1 MAAILSRAVT
11 AVFLFVVLSGA
22 AVDDPA
28 PAQTGAFSRTHLA
41 AAVLGDRSS
50 RYEHLFEAGEEI
62 TWQYFVPP
70 DYDPERPAGL
80 LVYIS
85 PTRSGAMPKE
95 WRNVMNEHNIIWVG
109 ADQSGNRTRVPRR
122 VLLSLLGVE
131 LAKQDYEIDRRRVY
145 LSGFSG
151 GGRVASMAVI
161 DNADTF
167 SGGLFFC
174 GADLWHLEES
184 PNAELM
190 KRNRYVLITGTGDQA
205 LEPVKKTY
213 RGYRRAGIDQTKL
226 MIIRNMGHNTPRRG
240 DFAKAIR
247 FLEEARDPVAA
258 D

>member
-1 MAAILSRAVT
+1 MAA
-11 AVFLFVVLSGA
+11 GDPA
-22 AVDDPA
+22 AV
-28 PAQTGAFSRTHLA
+28 QTGAFSRTHLA
-41 AAVLGDRSS
+41 ATVLGDRSS
-50 RYEHLFEAGEEI
+50 RYEGLFDAGEEI

-70 DYDPERPAGL
+70 DYSPEKPAGL

-85 PTRSGAMPKE
+85 PTRSGAMPRE
-95 WRNVMNEHNIIWVG
+95 WRSVMDEHNMIWVG
-109 ADQSGNRTRVPRR
+109 ADQSGNRTKVPRR
-122 VLLSLLGVE
+122 VLLSLLAVE
-131 LAKQDYEIDRRRVY
+131 LAKQDYEIDRSRVY

-174 GADLWHLEES
+174 GADLWHLDES

-190 KRNRYVLITGTGDQA
+190 KGNRYVLITGTRDQA

-226 MIIRNMGHNTPRRG
+226 LIIRNMGHSTPRRA

-247 FLEEARDPVAA
+247 FLDEARGPAA
-258 D
+258 VD